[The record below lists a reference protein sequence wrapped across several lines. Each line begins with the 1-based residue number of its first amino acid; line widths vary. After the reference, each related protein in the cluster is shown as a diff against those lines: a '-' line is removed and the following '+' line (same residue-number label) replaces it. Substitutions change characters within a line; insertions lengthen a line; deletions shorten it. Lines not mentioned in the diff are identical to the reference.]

1 MSNKKDMFDL
11 FRESEQQLTERPSS
25 KAWQRLEA
33 RLDENKKKQN
43 EQKKSVLYRR
53 LLAVAAVAILLVT
66 AGLAVLLQQKSN
78 PNLTASAEMPSILED
93 LSFYKNNDNEPL
105 KVVEF
110 TRKHVSQLANPIEEG
125 SLDKK
130 LRPNIK

>member
-25 KAWQRLEA
+25 DAWRRLEA
-33 RLDENKKKQN
+33 RLDEGKKEQN

-53 LLAVAAVAILLVT
+53 LLSVAAVAILLVT
-66 AGLAVLLQQKSN
+66 IGLAMLLQQKQDA
-78 PNLTASAEMPSILED
+78 NLTASAEMPSILED
-93 LSFYKNNDNEPL
+93 LSTYETATHEPL

-110 TRKHVSQLANPIEEG
+110 TRKHVSRLANPIEEG
-125 SLDKK
+125 TLDKK
-130 LRPNIK
+130 LRPNVK